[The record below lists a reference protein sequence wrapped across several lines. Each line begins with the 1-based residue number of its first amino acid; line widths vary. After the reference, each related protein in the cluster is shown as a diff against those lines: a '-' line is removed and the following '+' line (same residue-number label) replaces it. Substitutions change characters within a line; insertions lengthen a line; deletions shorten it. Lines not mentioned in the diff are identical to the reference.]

1 MKNEEYMKIMER
13 VQNIDKMV
21 EFFEDNTNDLA
32 QDVEKFEQDFKQLEE

>member
-32 QDVEKFEQDFKQLEE
+32 